1 MWIPKF
7 GNALSKSLSTLYM
20 QVLIG
25 IVAGVLVGHFAPGVG
40 EQLKPLGDLF
50 IRLIRM
56 LLAPIVFASVVVG
69 IARMNDIHAAG
80 RVGVKAVV
88 YFEIASTLALAIGLV
103 VVNVLKPGAGMNV
116 DPAHLDGAA
125 VATYASHAQ
134 RHGMVDFLLSIVPT
148 SVVGAFAN
156 GEMLGVIF
164 FSLLLA
170 ISLTQLGSRTAPFVD
185 ILEMFLQAMF
195 GVVRIAMRAAPLG
208 AFGGI
213 AFTVAKYGIGTL
225 ASFGQLLAC
234 LYLTSACFV
243 VVVLG
248 AVMRLCGLSLW
259 QFLRYIKDEIL
270 ITLGTASTEA
280 VLPQMLVKLERMGC
294 ARPVVGM
301 VLPTGY
307 AFNAD
312 GTAIYLTMASLFVA
326 QALNVP
332 LTLWDQLLVLGV
344 LLFTSKG
351 SAGVAGAGFVAL
363 AATLASLHKIP
374 VSGLVLLLG
383 IDRFLNEARAVT
395 NLIGN
400 GVATIAVARWERA
413 LDVER
418 ARALLAGSD
427 TASGEPD
434 SRRLDG
440 NATPAPVAPNA
451 VAGLNAPL
459 GAIERTRT
467 SRGID

>member
-134 RHGMVDFLLSIVPT
+134 RHGMADFLLSIVPT

-170 ISLTQLGSRTAPFVD
+170 ISLAQLGPRTAPFVD

-307 AFNAD
+307 TFNAD

-418 ARALLAGSD
+418 ARAVLAGSD